1 MKKTTMSSEMQ
12 YVVLIIFILGNMLIS
27 IMVQIKF
34 DRHIIYKMCVLDGV

>member
-1 MKKTTMSSEMQ
+1 MYKRCNTVICSAN
-12 YVVLIIFILGNMLIS
+12 YIIFGNMLIS